1 MQQEQTNSRPDI
13 SLFKL
18 ISTFFFIGATAFGMS
33 MLEQI
38 KSTLLKNKWL
48 SQRELEEG
56 IAMVQLYPGPFMYNL
71 AIYSAYKLKGFWGAL
86 LVAIF
91 FILPAYL
98 LILFLSWLYYKFG
111 EISIIKP
118 VFLTL
123 EAMVVG
129 IVAHIFLNFG
139 KKYIQNKISAIIAGL
154 AFLLLLFHVNGLII
168 ITFAILI
175 ALFDKNQNAL
185 GSKKIKQISLDY
197 SQNLPGK
204 FSHRLIGLIATGI
217 VFIGLFVIAAAQH
230 STISQLTF
238 EMLKIGAV
246 AFGSGFTILPL
257 LQQSVITSHHW
268 LTLKQFAD
276 GIALGQITPGPILI
290 TATFIGYKIGGIIA
304 SALATFAIFFPSFFY
319 TIAVTEI
326 YEKIKSNILIQR
338 AINGIMASFT
348 GMLGYVVL
356 TLGKVSLHN
365 PFLYIWAVG
374 SFILVRYFKLNIVW
388 IFTIGITVSIIL
400 LEFTTL
406 KF

>member
-1 MQQEQTNSRPDI
+1 MTQNKTNKRQNI
-13 SLFKL
+13 TLFEL
-18 ISTFFFIGATAFGMS
+18 VTTFFYIGLTAFGMS
-33 MLEQI
+33 MLQQI
-38 KSTLLKNKWL
+38 KTTLLKKHWL
-48 SQRELEEG
+48 SEKELEEG

-98 LILFLSWLYYKFG
+98 LIVLLSWLYFKFG
-111 EISIIKP
+111 RISFVKP
-118 VFLTL
+118 LFLTL

-139 KKYIQNKISAIIAGL
+139 KKYVQDKISAIIASI
-154 AFLLLLFHVNGLII
+154 AFLLILFHVNGLIV
-168 ITFAILI
+168 ITLAILI
-175 ALFDKNQNAL
+175 AIFSPLK
-185 GSKKIKQISLDY
+185 SKTKQKK
-197 SQNLPGK
+197 SQTTNLTRDIPGK
-204 FSHRLIGLIATGI
+204 FSLRLTFIIATGL
-217 VFIGLFVIAAAQH
+217 VLLGLFVITAPGH

-257 LQQSVITSHHW
+257 LQQAAVTTHHW
-268 LTLKQFAD
+268 LTLNQFAD

-290 TATFIGYKIGGIIA
+290 TATFIGYKIGGLLA

-319 TIAVTEI
+319 TVIVTEI
-326 YEKIKSNILIQR
+326 YEKIKANHLIQK

-365 PFLYIWAVG
+365 PLLFIWAVG
-374 SFILVRYFKLNIVW
+374 SFVLVRYFKINILW
-388 IFTIGITVSIIL
+388 IFTFGIALSSVL
-400 LEFTTL
+400 LMFTNI

>member
-1 MQQEQTNSRPDI
+1 MTHTRANKSQKI
-13 SLFKL
+13 SLLQL
-18 ISTFFFIGATAFGMS
+18 IGAFFLIGATAFGMS
-33 MLEQI
+33 MLQQI
-38 KSTLLKNKWL
+38 KTTLLKKHWL
-48 SQRELEEG
+48 TEKELEEG

-71 AIYSAYKLKGFWGAL
+71 AIYSAYKLKGFLGAL
-86 LVAIF
+86 LVSIF

-98 LILFLSWLYYKFG
+98 LILLLSWLYFRFG

-118 VFLTL
+118 VFLSL

-139 KKYIQNKISAIIAGL
+139 KKYVQNKISSIIAAL

-168 ITFAILI
+168 IGLAILI
-175 ALFDKNQNAL
+175 SIFYPKTPQTKHN
-185 GSKKIKQISLDY
+185 KQQVKSNF
-197 SQNLPGK
+197 SSNLPGK
-204 FSHRLIGLIATGI
+204 FSHRITAI
-217 VFIGLFVIAAAQH
+217 VFTGLALAGLLVVTASQH
-230 STISQLTF
+230 STLSQLMF
-238 EMLKIGAV
+238 EMLKIGSV

-257 LQQSVITSHHW
+257 LQQTAVTSHHW

-290 TATFIGYKIGGIIA
+290 TATFIGYKIGGLIA

-326 YEKIKSNILIQR
+326 YEKIKSNPLIQK
-338 AINGIMASFT
+338 AISGIMASFT

-356 TLGKVSLHN
+356 SLGKISLSN
-365 PFLYIWAVG
+365 PLLFIWAVG
-374 SFILVRYFKLNIVW
+374 SFVMVRYFKLNILW
-388 IFTIGITVSIIL
+388 IFSLGITLSLIL
-400 LEFTTL
+400 GEFANI